1 MDVFVSWQA
10 MVALAVAS
18 TKGSSPG
25 LQRCVLAIFALYHAL
40 VIAGSWSDGDLQFT
54 SPATHF
60 HVGFIVV
67 GDMLALRRCP
77 QCIASCFK
85 QSTRMQRSL
94 CSSPLGECAFS
105 ASALLPQPPPWR
117 TIRFHVRDLE

>member
-67 GDMLALRRCP
+67 GDVLALRKCP

-85 QSTRMQRSL
+85 QSTRMQSPL
-94 CSSPLGECAFS
+94 CSSPLVNALSPRQPFAS
-105 ASALLPQPPPWR
+105 ASSMVHDSLSRPR
-117 TIRFHVRDLE
+117 T